1 MMMRLSRFA
10 LLGVGAALAGSAHA
24 IPLTTGST
32 GSGVAFDNRQ
42 PSLAVT
48 QVLPRTGI
56 YPTRDSGFAAGDTLG
71 FVYSFAGNFTPG
83 TAMGAQGQLLPIG
96 TNVAVFS
103 LLGTTYGGNGVSNF
117 ALPDL
122 TGRAI
127 IGAGSG
133 PGLSPADP
141 GVPVG
146 SASVALTTAQ
156 LPAHAQP
163 LAGGGVTGTT
173 GGNLPFDN
181 RQPSLPLQ
189 RVIAST
195 GFFPSRDGGG
205 GSSTFLGQ
213 VATFAGT
220 FVPGGWL
227 AADGSLLSIA
237 ANTALFS
244 LLGTTYGGDGRTT
257 FALPDLRGRVS
268 VGASDTIPLG
278 MTFGE
283 ESTTL
288 TVAQLPAHAHPL
300 PAGGGTGSTGGGA
313 PVDNAQPSLALNYL
327 IALEG
332 IFPSS
337 GSGAGFDQTVQT
349 LGQITEFAGNFAPGG
364 WAFANGQILSILD
377 HVALFSILGTTYG
390 GDGVSTFALPDLR
403 GRTTVGTGTGFALG
417 DFFGSDTNT
426 LSIANLAPHAHTLP
440 DVAGVPEPATLAL
453 VGLAMAGLGCRRRR
467 QAAEA

>member
-10 LLGVGAALAGSAHA
+10 LLGVGAAFAGGAHA
-24 IPLTTGST
+24 IPLTTDLT
-32 GSGVAFDNRQ
+32 GGGVAFDNRQ

-48 QVLPRTGI
+48 QVLARTGI
-56 YPTRDSGFAAGDTLG
+56 FPTRDSGFAAGDTLG

-83 TAMGAQGQLLPIG
+83 TTLGAQGQLLPIG
-96 TNVAVFS
+96 SNAAVFS

-117 ALPDL
+117 ALPDT

-127 IGAGSG
+127 VGAGSA
-133 PGLSPADP
+133 PGLSPADL
-141 GVPVG
+141 GLPVG
-146 SASVALTTAQ
+146 SASVSLTTAQ

-163 LAGGGVTGTT
+163 LAAGGAT

-257 FALPDLRGRVS
+257 FALPDLRGRIS

-300 PAGGGTGSTGGGA
+300 PGGGATGSTGGSA

-327 IALEG
+327 IAIEG

-364 WAFANGQILSILD
+364 WAFAAGQILSILD
-377 HVALFSILGTTYG
+377 HEALFSILGTTYG

-403 GRTTVGTGTGFALG
+403 GRTTVGTGPGFPVG
-417 DFFGSDTNT
+417 EVFGRDTNT

-440 DVAGVPEPATLAL
+440 EVAGIPEPATLAL
-453 VGLAMAGLGCRRRR
+453 VGLAMGGLGFRRRR
-467 QAAEA
+467 QAAKA